1 MTSAKRDS
9 ARRDLAAP
17 TGETRTSRPPVP
29 QPTAKIRPFELEAAL
44 ARLREDRDS
53 SIPGPVVGAE
63 EVSPESSLAPVV
75 TAEAAPVVAPV
86 VAPASEPPPFTR
98 PFNPAIFVLLA
109 VGVAILVYAYV
120 TSLR

>member
-1 MTSAKRDS
+1 MRVAPDDTSADTP
-9 ARRDLAAP
+9 DAP
-17 TGETRTSRPPVP
+17 P
-29 QPTAKIRPFELEAAL
+29 
-44 ARLREDRDS
+44 
-53 SIPGPVVGAE
+53 
-63 EVSPESSLAPVV
+63 AP
-75 TAEAAPVVAPV
+75 APVVAPV